1 MQNMVLN
8 TIYLSEENS
17 YKENTP
23 EYIVIHNTD
32 NYKAGADA
40 KAHAMAQYSGNFADM
55 SAHIYV
61 DDKEAYQALPYN
73 RGAWHVGVDYG
84 GKLFGTVNNRNSIG
98 IEMCVQEG
106 YDYEKAFQ
114 NTIEVCR
121 QVMEG
126 LNIPAN
132 HVVQHYDVCAKDC
145 PSAIRAKGDW
155 ERFKAA
161 VSGKGTDPAAQEK
174 TISLTD
180 EIAVRFPEISEGCTG
195 AAVRMLQ
202 ALLEVEADGIFG
214 AETRNALQTFQRNT
228 AQEADGICGKNSWKA
243 VAEHMKANT
252 FC

>member
-1 MQNMVLN
+1 MVLN
-8 TIYLSEENS
+8 TTYLSQKNS
-17 YKENTP
+17 YGGNSP

-32 NYKAGADA
+32 NYSTGADA
-40 KAHAMAQYSGNFADM
+40 KAHAKAQYKGNFVDM
-55 SAHIYV
+55 SAHVYV
-61 DDKEAYQALPYN
+61 DDKEAYQTLLYN

-121 QVMEG
+121 QIMEE

-132 HVVQHYDVCAKDC
+132 HVVQHYDVCAKNC

-161 VSGKGTDPAAQEK
+161 ISGEEADPEEEEK
-174 TISLTD
+174 TVPLTD
-180 EIAVRFPEISEGCTG
+180 EISVRFPEISEGCTG
-195 AAVRMLQ
+195 VAVRMLQ
-202 ALLEVEADGIFG
+202 TLLEVEVDGIFG
-214 AETRNALQTFQRNT
+214 TETKTALQTFQRNT

-243 VAEHMKANT
+243 VVEHMKSNT
-252 FC
+252 YC